1 MDSQHQQQDT
11 EHCEE
16 HSSRSQKNCC
26 LDCGIDMGD
35 CNPRQLCGK
44 WRCLFAEDDDENVAN
59 D

>member
-44 WRCLFAEDDDENVAN
+44 WRCLFSDDD
-59 D
+59 